1 MVTGQVRQNA
11 KVRLTARP
19 ENNPGL
25 ELNSGNGLRESYFT
39 EDLKLVRTSEEDPY
53 KSYTKVYTILIKINP
68 PCKS

>member
-1 MVTGQVRQNA
+1 MFQCNVDKQNSVIC
-11 KVRLTARP
+11 KYKPYDV
-19 ENNPGL
+19 
-25 ELNSGNGLRESYFT
+25 LRESYFT